1 MIKTDDGLFQEL
13 SKYGFT
19 QKDSNL
25 LDVLDWL
32 YHNYKITVN
41 VFPEYSKSY
50 EMFEYRV
57 KIFVEEIDEVKEY
70 FLKRIWFERPCDG
83 IKEGILT
90 SLRYINEKN

>member
-1 MIKTDDGLFQEL
+1 MIKIDDELFQEL
-13 SKYGFT
+13 VKYGFT

-25 LDVLDWL
+25 FDVLEWL

-50 EMFEYRV
+50 EMLEYRV
-57 KIFVEEIDEVKEY
+57 KIFVEEINEVKEY
-70 FLKRIWFERPCDG
+70 LLKRIWFERPCDA

-90 SLRYINEKN
+90 SLKYIN